1 MYFFEENLMEIDDG
15 EQILWDALSSIYQ
28 LQHFD
33 QGRSKHEILDVIE
46 SHRQF
51 LLKEMG
57 EGADER

>member
-1 MYFFEENLMEIDDG
+1 MEIDDG
-15 EQILWDALSSIYQ
+15 EQILWAAFSSIYQ

-33 QGRSKHEILDVIE
+33 QGRSKQEILDVIE

-57 EGADER
+57 EGVDER

>member
-1 MYFFEENLMEIDDG
+1 MEIDDG
-15 EQILWDALSSIYQ
+15 EQILWAAISSIYQ

-51 LLKEMG
+51 LLQEMG

>member
-1 MYFFEENLMEIDDG
+1 MEIDDG
-15 EQILWDALSSIYQ
+15 EQILWAAISSIYQ